1 MNRLETGGT
10 EKQLKVALRN
20 QGVDPDVVKDEVWWL
35 HPTEK
40 VYVPFSRQ
48 DWDALKAGQHRL

>member
-1 MNRLETGGT
+1 MIRTETNGT

-35 HPTEK
+35 HPKDK
-40 VYVPFSRQ
+40 VYKPFQ
-48 DWDALKAGQHRL
+48 KNDWEDLKNGKHRL